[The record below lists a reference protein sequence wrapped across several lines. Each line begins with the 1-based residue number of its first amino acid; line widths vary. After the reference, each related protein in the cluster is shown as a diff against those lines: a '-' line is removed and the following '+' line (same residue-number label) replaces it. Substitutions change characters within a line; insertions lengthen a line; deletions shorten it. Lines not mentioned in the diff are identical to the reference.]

1 MLRRHILIILLA
13 SLIAPATAQAYQ
25 PPFYPPGP
33 QWAGPNEIL
42 ASAFERL
49 RAFVESPAIHNGALA
64 AEFLETQMAPLF
76 DFEAMAAWA
85 ARPYYQ
91 QMSAEQRTQF
101 KQGMKRRFIELIVNG
116 MGPYI
121 SPLPRVRFYP
131 ARPAGPDRADEQ
143 PLGLVEVRVQEVGID
158 GLLDLLAGR
167 LVARGGARD
176 RGREQAREQDEGRS
190 AAPFHGAP
198 YSSVPR
204 RQGKLAVGRGL
215 RRRRAR

>member
-131 ARPAGPDRADEQ
+131 ARPAGPDRADVPMEVFLQ
-143 PLGLVEVRVQEVGID
+143 PGVSMRGYFHLQSGPAGWKIFDASMNGISGLFLFRQFLLQQVRLNGPNA
-158 GLLDLLAGR
+158 LL
-167 LVARGGARD
+167 
-176 RGREQAREQDEGRS
+176 
-190 AAPFHGAP
+190 P
-198 YSSVPR
+198 
-204 RQGKLAVGRGL
+204 
-215 RRRRAR
+215 